1 MLPVRQ
7 ATVVALILS
16 LGVGCTRPRE
26 YIQNGFKVGPNYA
39 RPAAAIAPQ
48 WIDADDRRVRSE
60 QDDLA
65 GWWTIFND
73 PTLNELIQNANNQN
87 LTLREAGF
95 RILAARAQFGF
106 AVGNM
111 FPQFQAAEGGYRRF
125 GVNDNFFDQWSS
137 GFSLAWELDFWG
149 RFRRAVLSAE
159 ATLDATIEDYDA
171 VLVTLLGDVA
181 TNYVNYRTSQERIR
195 LLSRVARVQ
204 EDVLTFINRKLAE
217 GAINDLDRA
226 QASSDLRQSRAQ
238 IFELQTQQRQAQ
250 NNLCV
255 LMGMPVEN
263 LARLLD
269 RNPDTNIPVT
279 PDYLVVGIP
288 ADLLR
293 RRPDVRR
300 AERTAAAQAELI
312 GIAAADFYPALSL
325 TGTLGWQAANL
336 SDLFKSSSLNSSVG
350 PVFQWNILNYGRI
363 RNNVR
368 FQEAQ
373 FQALVAAYQN
383 TVLGADLEVE
393 NGIVS
398 FLNSQ
403 GRATNLQMSVQDSTL
418 AFEVVIAQYEA
429 GLVDFNRYAVIQK
442 TLIQQLDLWAQS
454 RGQIALSLVDV
465 YRALGGGWQIRLAP
479 VPDKQGIL
487 SPEPLPPAAD
497 TGPAAADEDLAEVEA
512 DANAEV
518 DAAADGAAAPAIDSP
533 LPLPPTIE

>member
-1 MLPVRQ
+1 MPRDRRYLLALL
-7 ATVVALILS
+7 ATGLQLVS
-16 LGVGCTRPRE
+16 GCTSPRE
-26 YIQNGFKVGPNYA
+26 YFHNGFKVGPNYA
-39 RPAAAIAPQ
+39 KPAAAVAPN
-48 WIDADDRRVRSE
+48 WIDDADQRVRNE
-60 QDDLA
+60 EDDLA
-65 GWWTIFND
+65 GWWTLFGD
-73 PTLNELIQNANNQN
+73 PTLNELIVRANNQN

-125 GVNDNFFDQWSS
+125 GVADNFFDQWSS

-159 ATLDATIEDYDA
+159 ATLDASIEDYDA

-181 TNYVNYRTSQERIR
+181 SNYVSYRTSQERIR
-195 LLSRVARVQ
+195 LLSRIVDVQ
-204 EDVLTFINRKLAE
+204 EGVLTFITRQADE
-217 GAINDLDRA
+217 GAVSDLDRV
-226 QASSDLRQSRAQ
+226 QARSDLRQSVAQ
-238 IFELQTQQRQAQ
+238 LFELRTQLRLAQ
-250 NNLCV
+250 NNLCI
-255 LMGMPVEN
+255 LMGMPVTD
-263 LARLLD
+263 LTALLD
-269 RNPDTNIPVT
+269 GDAESNIPRT

-312 GIAAADFYPALSL
+312 GIAAADLYPALSL

-336 SDLFKSSSLNSSVG
+336 SDLFKSQSLNSSVG

-363 RNNVR
+363 RNNIL

-383 TVLGADLEVE
+383 TVLSADLEVE

-403 GRATNLQMSVQDSTL
+403 ERARNLELSVGDSTTAL
-418 AFEVVIAQYEA
+418 QVVIAQYE
-429 GLVDFNRYAVIQK
+429 GGQVDFNRYAVIQQ

-454 RGQIALSLVDV
+454 RGQIALSLIDV

-487 SPEPLPPAAD
+487 APEPLPQPENLEAEPADPAA
-497 TGPAAADEDLAEVEA
+497 EA
-512 DANAEV
+512 TL
-518 DAAADGAAAPAIDSP
+518 PP
-533 LPLPPTIE
+533 LTPLPPTDE

>member
-1 MLPVRQ
+1 MPNDRRYLL
-7 ATVVALILS
+7 ALLAI
-16 LGVGCTRPRE
+16 GVQLAAGCTGPRE
-26 YIQNGFKVGPNYA
+26 YFHNGFKVGPNYA
-39 RPAAAIAPQ
+39 KPAAAVAPN
-48 WIDADDRRVRSE
+48 WIDDADQRVRNE
-60 QDDLA
+60 EDDLA
-65 GWWTIFND
+65 GWWTLFGD
-73 PTLNELIQNANNQN
+73 PTLNELIVRANNQN

-95 RILAARAQFGF
+95 RIMAARAQFGF

-125 GVNDNFFDQWSS
+125 GVADNFFDQWSS

-159 ATLDATIEDYDA
+159 ATLDASIEDYDA
-171 VLVTLLGDVA
+171 VLVTLMGDVA
-181 TNYVNYRTSQERIR
+181 SNYVSYRTSQERIR
-195 LLSRVARVQ
+195 LLSRIVEVQ
-204 EDVLTFINRKLAE
+204 EGVLTFITRQADE
-217 GAINDLDRA
+217 GAVSDLDRV
-226 QASSDLRQSRAQ
+226 QARSDLRQSVAQ
-238 IFELQTQQRQAQ
+238 LFELRTQLRLAQ
-250 NNLCV
+250 NNLCI
-255 LMGMPVEN
+255 LMGMPVTD
-263 LARLLD
+263 LTALLD
-269 RNPDTNIPVT
+269 GDAESNIPRT

-312 GIAAADFYPALSL
+312 GIAAADLYPALSL

-336 SDLFKSSSLNSSVG
+336 SDLFKSQSLNSSVG

-363 RNNVR
+363 RNNIR

-383 TVLGADLEVE
+383 TVLSADLEVE

-403 GRATNLQMSVQDSTL
+403 ERARNLELSVGDSTTAL
-418 AFEVVIAQYEA
+418 QVVIANYEA
-429 GLVDFNRYAVIQK
+429 GNVDFNRYAVIQQ

-454 RGQIALSLVDV
+454 RGQIALSLIDV

-487 SPEPLPPAAD
+487 SPEPLPQP
-497 TGPAAADEDLAEVEA
+497 ESL
-512 DANAEV
+512 
-518 DAAADGAAAPAIDSP
+518 DAAPVDEPAEAPLPPPA
-533 LPLPPTIE
+533 PLPPTEE

>member
-1 MLPVRQ
+1 MLPVRH
-7 ATVVALILS
+7 ATVVALLLS

-195 LLSRVARVQ
+195 LLSRVVRVQ
-204 EDVLTFINRKLAE
+204 EDVLTFITRKLQE

-255 LMGMPVEN
+255 LMGMPVED
-263 LARLLD
+263 LSRLLD

-403 GRATNLQMSVQDSTL
+403 GRASNLQFSVQDSTL
-418 AFEVVIAQYEA
+418 ALDVVIAQYEA

-497 TGPAAADEDLAEVEA
+497 AGPAAADEDVAEVEA
-512 DANAEV
+512 DANAEAE
-518 DAAADGAAAPAIDSP
+518 AAVDGAAPATDAP
-533 LPLPPTIE
+533 LPLPPTVE